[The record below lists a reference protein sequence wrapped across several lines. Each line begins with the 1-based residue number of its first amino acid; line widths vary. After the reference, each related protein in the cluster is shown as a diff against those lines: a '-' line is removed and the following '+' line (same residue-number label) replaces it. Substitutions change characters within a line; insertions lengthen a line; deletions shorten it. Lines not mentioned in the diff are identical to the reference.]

1 MIEIREVT
9 KKYGKFTAV
18 DKLSMTVDKG
28 SVYGLVGYNGAGKTT
43 LLKTVAGIFRAD
55 GGSVT
60 VDGVDVF
67 DSADVKRRMF
77 YVPDDLYF
85 NYNSSIEKMAKFYA
99 GYYPKF
105 SFETLDKLCGVF
117 KLDKTARI
125 NSFSKGMQR
134 QAAMI
139 LGMSTL
145 PEILLLD
152 ESFDGLDPAKRS
164 LMNNMLI
171 EYAAD
176 RECSIIV
183 SSHNLHELTDICD
196 HVASGVE
203 DLPAVDGD
211 FSDGFPGVGLQQAAF
226 VGHAAAH
233 GGVEDGFHEKHLVE
247 HARHGAAV
255 GFRLDAVVKTLVA
268 GRGVGIRHPG
278 AVGGETVG
286 HMRTGACDAGE
297 RGGRR
302 RSQGQYQYAEPDI
315 HSVKITF
322 FSGIKYGKSHPEALR
337 MRKKVHP
344 KVNLFLLRR
353 PDGGVR
359 QGVSEPYGDSAP
371 GFSRPSPLSPA
382 PPRVT
387 GGLPWPRYIRWRGEP
402 SSGAPWG

>member
-43 LLKTVAGIFRAD
+43 LLKTVAGIYRAD

-67 DSADVKRRMF
+67 DSADVKHRMF

-196 HVASGVE
+196 HIALINGKRIVLDCSVDDISASRCKFRVVFADEKSRE
-203 DLPAVDGD
+203 DFADFDIKRFDKDGKIVTL
-211 FSDGFPGVGLQQAAF
+211 SL
-226 VGHAAAH
+226 
-233 GGVEDGFHEKHLVE
+233 GGDPEENEKKLNAMSPLLVE
-247 HARHGAAV
+247 KYP
-255 GFRLDAVVKTLVA
+255 LTLEE
-268 GRGVGIRHPG
+268 I
-278 AVGGETVG
+278 
-286 HMRTGACDAGE
+286 
-297 RGGRR
+297 
-302 RSQGQYQYAEPDI
+302 
-315 HSVKITF
+315 
-322 FSGIKYGKSHPEALR
+322 
-337 MRKKVHP
+337 
-344 KVNLFLLRR
+344 FLEEME
-353 PDGGVR
+353 DTDYDFKEIFG
-359 QGVSEPYGDSAP
+359 
-371 GFSRPSPLSPA
+371 
-382 PPRVT
+382 
-387 GGLPWPRYIRWRGEP
+387 
-402 SSGAPWG
+402 

>member
-43 LLKTVAGIFRAD
+43 LLKTVAGIYRAD

-60 VDGVDVF
+60 VDGIDVF

-196 HVASGVE
+196 HIALINGKRIVLDCSVDDISASRCKFRAVFADEKSRE
-203 DLPAVDGD
+203 DFADFDIKRFDKDGKIVTI
-211 FSDGFPGVGLQQAAF
+211 SL
-226 VGHAAAH
+226 
-233 GGVEDGFHEKHLVE
+233 GGDPEENEKKLNAMSPLLVE
-247 HARHGAAV
+247 KYP
-255 GFRLDAVVKTLVA
+255 LTLEE
-268 GRGVGIRHPG
+268 I
-278 AVGGETVG
+278 
-286 HMRTGACDAGE
+286 
-297 RGGRR
+297 
-302 RSQGQYQYAEPDI
+302 
-315 HSVKITF
+315 
-322 FSGIKYGKSHPEALR
+322 
-337 MRKKVHP
+337 
-344 KVNLFLLRR
+344 FLEEME
-353 PDGGVR
+353 DTDYDFKEIFG
-359 QGVSEPYGDSAP
+359 
-371 GFSRPSPLSPA
+371 
-382 PPRVT
+382 
-387 GGLPWPRYIRWRGEP
+387 
-402 SSGAPWG
+402 

>member
-1 MIEIREVT
+1 
-9 KKYGKFTAV
+9 
-18 DKLSMTVDKG
+18 MTVDKG

-43 LLKTVAGIFRAD
+43 LLKTVAGIYRAD

-152 ESFDGLDPAKRS
+152 ESFDGLDPAKRN

-196 HVASGVE
+196 HIALINGKRIVLDCSVDDISASRCKFRVVFADEKSRE
-203 DLPAVDGD
+203 DFADFDIKRFDKDGKIVTL
-211 FSDGFPGVGLQQAAF
+211 SL
-226 VGHAAAH
+226 
-233 GGVEDGFHEKHLVE
+233 GGDPEENEKKLNAMSPLLVE
-247 HARHGAAV
+247 KYP
-255 GFRLDAVVKTLVA
+255 LTLEE
-268 GRGVGIRHPG
+268 I
-278 AVGGETVG
+278 
-286 HMRTGACDAGE
+286 
-297 RGGRR
+297 
-302 RSQGQYQYAEPDI
+302 
-315 HSVKITF
+315 
-322 FSGIKYGKSHPEALR
+322 
-337 MRKKVHP
+337 
-344 KVNLFLLRR
+344 FLEEME
-353 PDGGVR
+353 DTDYDFKEIFG
-359 QGVSEPYGDSAP
+359 
-371 GFSRPSPLSPA
+371 
-382 PPRVT
+382 
-387 GGLPWPRYIRWRGEP
+387 
-402 SSGAPWG
+402 

>member
-196 HVASGVE
+196 HIALINGKRIVLDCSVDDISASRCKFRVVFADEKSRE
-203 DLPAVDGD
+203 DFADFDIKRFDKDGKIVTL
-211 FSDGFPGVGLQQAAF
+211 SL
-226 VGHAAAH
+226 
-233 GGVEDGFHEKHLVE
+233 GGDPEESEKKLNAMSPLLVE
-247 HARHGAAV
+247 KYP
-255 GFRLDAVVKTLVA
+255 LTLEE
-268 GRGVGIRHPG
+268 I
-278 AVGGETVG
+278 
-286 HMRTGACDAGE
+286 
-297 RGGRR
+297 
-302 RSQGQYQYAEPDI
+302 
-315 HSVKITF
+315 
-322 FSGIKYGKSHPEALR
+322 
-337 MRKKVHP
+337 
-344 KVNLFLLRR
+344 FLEEME
-353 PDGGVR
+353 DTDYDFKEIFG
-359 QGVSEPYGDSAP
+359 
-371 GFSRPSPLSPA
+371 
-382 PPRVT
+382 
-387 GGLPWPRYIRWRGEP
+387 
-402 SSGAPWG
+402 

>member
-43 LLKTVAGIFRAD
+43 LLKTVAGIYRAD

-67 DSADVKRRMF
+67 DSADVERRMF

-196 HVASGVE
+196 HIALINGKRIVLDCSVDDISASRCKFRAVFADEKSRE
-203 DLPAVDGD
+203 DFADFDIKRFDKDGKIVTI
-211 FSDGFPGVGLQQAAF
+211 SL
-226 VGHAAAH
+226 
-233 GGVEDGFHEKHLVE
+233 GGDPEENEKKLNAMSPLLVE
-247 HARHGAAV
+247 KYP
-255 GFRLDAVVKTLVA
+255 LTLEE
-268 GRGVGIRHPG
+268 I
-278 AVGGETVG
+278 
-286 HMRTGACDAGE
+286 
-297 RGGRR
+297 
-302 RSQGQYQYAEPDI
+302 
-315 HSVKITF
+315 
-322 FSGIKYGKSHPEALR
+322 
-337 MRKKVHP
+337 
-344 KVNLFLLRR
+344 FLEEME
-353 PDGGVR
+353 DTDYDFKEIFG
-359 QGVSEPYGDSAP
+359 
-371 GFSRPSPLSPA
+371 
-382 PPRVT
+382 
-387 GGLPWPRYIRWRGEP
+387 
-402 SSGAPWG
+402 

>member
-1 MIEIREVT
+1 MIEIRDVT

-18 DKLSMTVDKG
+18 DRLSMTVGKG

-43 LLKTVAGIFRAD
+43 LLKTVAGIYRAD
-55 GGSVT
+55 GGCVT

-67 DSADVKRRMF
+67 NSADVKRRMF

-117 KLDKTARI
+117 KLDKSARI

-196 HVASGVE
+196 HIALINGKRIVLDCSVDDISASRCKFRVVFADEKSRE
-203 DLPAVDGD
+203 DFGEFDIKRFEKDGKIVTL
-211 FSDGFPGVGLQQAAF
+211 SVGGDPEENEAKLNAMAPL
-226 VGHAAAH
+226 
-233 GGVEDGFHEKHLVE
+233 LVE
-247 HARHGAAV
+247 KYP
-255 GFRLDAVVKTLVA
+255 LTLEE
-268 GRGVGIRHPG
+268 I
-278 AVGGETVG
+278 
-286 HMRTGACDAGE
+286 
-297 RGGRR
+297 
-302 RSQGQYQYAEPDI
+302 
-315 HSVKITF
+315 
-322 FSGIKYGKSHPEALR
+322 
-337 MRKKVHP
+337 
-344 KVNLFLLRR
+344 FLEEME
-353 PDGGVR
+353 DTDYDFKEIFG
-359 QGVSEPYGDSAP
+359 
-371 GFSRPSPLSPA
+371 
-382 PPRVT
+382 
-387 GGLPWPRYIRWRGEP
+387 
-402 SSGAPWG
+402 

>member
-43 LLKTVAGIFRAD
+43 LLKTVAGIYHAD

-134 QAAMI
+134 QAAII

-196 HVASGVE
+196 HIALINGKRIVLDCSVDDISASRCKFRAVFADEKSRE
-203 DLPAVDGD
+203 DFADFDIKRFDKDGKIVTL
-211 FSDGFPGVGLQQAAF
+211 SL
-226 VGHAAAH
+226 
-233 GGVEDGFHEKHLVE
+233 GGDPEENEKKLNAMSPLLVE
-247 HARHGAAV
+247 KYP
-255 GFRLDAVVKTLVA
+255 LTLEE
-268 GRGVGIRHPG
+268 I
-278 AVGGETVG
+278 
-286 HMRTGACDAGE
+286 
-297 RGGRR
+297 
-302 RSQGQYQYAEPDI
+302 
-315 HSVKITF
+315 
-322 FSGIKYGKSHPEALR
+322 
-337 MRKKVHP
+337 
-344 KVNLFLLRR
+344 FLEEME
-353 PDGGVR
+353 DTDYDFKEIFG
-359 QGVSEPYGDSAP
+359 
-371 GFSRPSPLSPA
+371 
-382 PPRVT
+382 
-387 GGLPWPRYIRWRGEP
+387 
-402 SSGAPWG
+402 

>member
-43 LLKTVAGIFRAD
+43 LLKTVAGIYRAD

-171 EYAAD
+171 EYVAD

-196 HVASGVE
+196 HIALINGKRIVLDCSVDDISASRCKFRAVFADEKSRE
-203 DLPAVDGD
+203 DFADFDIKRFDKDGKIVTL
-211 FSDGFPGVGLQQAAF
+211 SL
-226 VGHAAAH
+226 
-233 GGVEDGFHEKHLVE
+233 GGDPEENEKKLNAMSPLLVE
-247 HARHGAAV
+247 KYP
-255 GFRLDAVVKTLVA
+255 LTLEE
-268 GRGVGIRHPG
+268 I
-278 AVGGETVG
+278 
-286 HMRTGACDAGE
+286 
-297 RGGRR
+297 
-302 RSQGQYQYAEPDI
+302 
-315 HSVKITF
+315 
-322 FSGIKYGKSHPEALR
+322 
-337 MRKKVHP
+337 
-344 KVNLFLLRR
+344 FLEEME
-353 PDGGVR
+353 DTDYDFKEIFG
-359 QGVSEPYGDSAP
+359 
-371 GFSRPSPLSPA
+371 
-382 PPRVT
+382 
-387 GGLPWPRYIRWRGEP
+387 
-402 SSGAPWG
+402 

>member
-43 LLKTVAGIFRAD
+43 LLKTVAGIYRAD
-55 GGSVT
+55 GGLVT

-196 HVASGVE
+196 HIALINGKRIVLDCSVDDISASRCKFRVVFADEKSRE
-203 DLPAVDGD
+203 DFADFDIKRFDKDGKIVTL
-211 FSDGFPGVGLQQAAF
+211 SL
-226 VGHAAAH
+226 
-233 GGVEDGFHEKHLVE
+233 GGDPEENEKKLNAMSPLLVE
-247 HARHGAAV
+247 KYP
-255 GFRLDAVVKTLVA
+255 LTLEE
-268 GRGVGIRHPG
+268 I
-278 AVGGETVG
+278 
-286 HMRTGACDAGE
+286 
-297 RGGRR
+297 
-302 RSQGQYQYAEPDI
+302 
-315 HSVKITF
+315 
-322 FSGIKYGKSHPEALR
+322 
-337 MRKKVHP
+337 
-344 KVNLFLLRR
+344 FLEEME
-353 PDGGVR
+353 DTDYDFKEIFG
-359 QGVSEPYGDSAP
+359 
-371 GFSRPSPLSPA
+371 
-382 PPRVT
+382 
-387 GGLPWPRYIRWRGEP
+387 
-402 SSGAPWG
+402 

>member
-43 LLKTVAGIFRAD
+43 LLKTVAGIYRAD

-196 HVASGVE
+196 HIALINGKRIVLDCSVDDISASRCKFRVVFADEKSRE
-203 DLPAVDGD
+203 DFADFDIKRFDKDGKIVTL
-211 FSDGFPGVGLQQAAF
+211 SL
-226 VGHAAAH
+226 
-233 GGVEDGFHEKHLVE
+233 GGDPEENEKKLNAMSPLLVE
-247 HARHGAAV
+247 KYP
-255 GFRLDAVVKTLVA
+255 LTLEE
-268 GRGVGIRHPG
+268 I
-278 AVGGETVG
+278 
-286 HMRTGACDAGE
+286 
-297 RGGRR
+297 
-302 RSQGQYQYAEPDI
+302 
-315 HSVKITF
+315 
-322 FSGIKYGKSHPEALR
+322 
-337 MRKKVHP
+337 
-344 KVNLFLLRR
+344 LLEEME
-353 PDGGVR
+353 DTDYDFKEIFG
-359 QGVSEPYGDSAP
+359 
-371 GFSRPSPLSPA
+371 
-382 PPRVT
+382 
-387 GGLPWPRYIRWRGEP
+387 
-402 SSGAPWG
+402 

>member
-43 LLKTVAGIFRAD
+43 LLKTVAGIYRAD

-196 HVASGVE
+196 HIALINGKRIVLDCSVDDISASRCKFRVVFADEKSRE
-203 DLPAVDGD
+203 DFADFDIKRFDKDGKIVTL
-211 FSDGFPGVGLQQAAF
+211 SL
-226 VGHAAAH
+226 
-233 GGVEDGFHEKHLVE
+233 GGDPEENEKKLNAMSPLLVE
-247 HARHGAAV
+247 KYP
-255 GFRLDAVVKTLVA
+255 LTLEE
-268 GRGVGIRHPG
+268 I
-278 AVGGETVG
+278 
-286 HMRTGACDAGE
+286 
-297 RGGRR
+297 
-302 RSQGQYQYAEPDI
+302 
-315 HSVKITF
+315 
-322 FSGIKYGKSHPEALR
+322 
-337 MRKKVHP
+337 
-344 KVNLFLLRR
+344 FLEVME
-353 PDGGVR
+353 DTDYDFKEIFG
-359 QGVSEPYGDSAP
+359 
-371 GFSRPSPLSPA
+371 
-382 PPRVT
+382 
-387 GGLPWPRYIRWRGEP
+387 
-402 SSGAPWG
+402 

>member
-9 KKYGKFTAV
+9 KKYGKFIAV

-43 LLKTVAGIFRAD
+43 LLKTVAGIYRAD

-196 HVASGVE
+196 HIALINGKRIVLDCSVDDISASRCKFRAVFADEKSRE
-203 DLPAVDGD
+203 DFADFDIKRFDKDGKIVTL
-211 FSDGFPGVGLQQAAF
+211 SL
-226 VGHAAAH
+226 
-233 GGVEDGFHEKHLVE
+233 GGDPEENEKKLNAMSPLLVE
-247 HARHGAAV
+247 KYP
-255 GFRLDAVVKTLVA
+255 LTLEE
-268 GRGVGIRHPG
+268 I
-278 AVGGETVG
+278 
-286 HMRTGACDAGE
+286 
-297 RGGRR
+297 
-302 RSQGQYQYAEPDI
+302 
-315 HSVKITF
+315 
-322 FSGIKYGKSHPEALR
+322 
-337 MRKKVHP
+337 
-344 KVNLFLLRR
+344 FLEEME
-353 PDGGVR
+353 DTDYDFKEIFG
-359 QGVSEPYGDSAP
+359 
-371 GFSRPSPLSPA
+371 
-382 PPRVT
+382 
-387 GGLPWPRYIRWRGEP
+387 
-402 SSGAPWG
+402 

>member
-18 DKLSMTVDKG
+18 YKLSMTVDKG

-43 LLKTVAGIFRAD
+43 LLKTVAGIYRAD

-196 HVASGVE
+196 HIALINGKRIVLDCSVDDISASRCKFRAVFADEKSRE
-203 DLPAVDGD
+203 DFADFDIKRFDKDGKIVTL
-211 FSDGFPGVGLQQAAF
+211 SL
-226 VGHAAAH
+226 
-233 GGVEDGFHEKHLVE
+233 GGDPEENEKKLNAMSPLLVE
-247 HARHGAAV
+247 KYP
-255 GFRLDAVVKTLVA
+255 LTLEE
-268 GRGVGIRHPG
+268 I
-278 AVGGETVG
+278 
-286 HMRTGACDAGE
+286 
-297 RGGRR
+297 
-302 RSQGQYQYAEPDI
+302 
-315 HSVKITF
+315 
-322 FSGIKYGKSHPEALR
+322 
-337 MRKKVHP
+337 
-344 KVNLFLLRR
+344 FLEEME
-353 PDGGVR
+353 DTDYDFKEIFG
-359 QGVSEPYGDSAP
+359 
-371 GFSRPSPLSPA
+371 
-382 PPRVT
+382 
-387 GGLPWPRYIRWRGEP
+387 
-402 SSGAPWG
+402 

>member
-43 LLKTVAGIFRAD
+43 LLKTVAGIYRAD

-99 GYYPKF
+99 GYSPKF

-196 HVASGVE
+196 HIALINGKRIVLDCSVDDISASRCKFRVVFADEKSRE
-203 DLPAVDGD
+203 DFADFDIKRFDKDGKIVTL
-211 FSDGFPGVGLQQAAF
+211 SL
-226 VGHAAAH
+226 
-233 GGVEDGFHEKHLVE
+233 GGDPEENQKKLNAMSPLLVE
-247 HARHGAAV
+247 KYP
-255 GFRLDAVVKTLVA
+255 LTLEE
-268 GRGVGIRHPG
+268 I
-278 AVGGETVG
+278 
-286 HMRTGACDAGE
+286 
-297 RGGRR
+297 
-302 RSQGQYQYAEPDI
+302 
-315 HSVKITF
+315 
-322 FSGIKYGKSHPEALR
+322 
-337 MRKKVHP
+337 
-344 KVNLFLLRR
+344 FLEEME
-353 PDGGVR
+353 DTDYDFKEIFG
-359 QGVSEPYGDSAP
+359 
-371 GFSRPSPLSPA
+371 
-382 PPRVT
+382 
-387 GGLPWPRYIRWRGEP
+387 
-402 SSGAPWG
+402 

>member
-43 LLKTVAGIFRAD
+43 LLKTVAGIYRAD

-60 VDGVDVF
+60 VDDVDVF

-196 HVASGVE
+196 HIALINGKRIVLDCSVDDISASRCKFRVVFADEKTRE
-203 DLPAVDGD
+203 DFADFDIKRFDKDGKIVTL
-211 FSDGFPGVGLQQAAF
+211 SL
-226 VGHAAAH
+226 
-233 GGVEDGFHEKHLVE
+233 GGDPEENEKKLNAMSPLLVE
-247 HARHGAAV
+247 KYP
-255 GFRLDAVVKTLVA
+255 LTLEE
-268 GRGVGIRHPG
+268 I
-278 AVGGETVG
+278 
-286 HMRTGACDAGE
+286 
-297 RGGRR
+297 
-302 RSQGQYQYAEPDI
+302 
-315 HSVKITF
+315 
-322 FSGIKYGKSHPEALR
+322 
-337 MRKKVHP
+337 
-344 KVNLFLLRR
+344 FLEEME
-353 PDGGVR
+353 DTDYDFKEIFG
-359 QGVSEPYGDSAP
+359 
-371 GFSRPSPLSPA
+371 
-382 PPRVT
+382 
-387 GGLPWPRYIRWRGEP
+387 
-402 SSGAPWG
+402 

>member
-43 LLKTVAGIFRAD
+43 LLKTVAGIYRAD

-117 KLDKTARI
+117 NLDKTARI

-196 HVASGVE
+196 HIALINGKRIVLDCSVDDISASRCKFRGVFADEKSRE
-203 DLPAVDGD
+203 DFADFDIKRFDKDGKIVTL
-211 FSDGFPGVGLQQAAF
+211 SL
-226 VGHAAAH
+226 
-233 GGVEDGFHEKHLVE
+233 GGDPEENEKKLNAMSPLLVE
-247 HARHGAAV
+247 KYP
-255 GFRLDAVVKTLVA
+255 LTLEE
-268 GRGVGIRHPG
+268 I
-278 AVGGETVG
+278 
-286 HMRTGACDAGE
+286 
-297 RGGRR
+297 
-302 RSQGQYQYAEPDI
+302 
-315 HSVKITF
+315 
-322 FSGIKYGKSHPEALR
+322 
-337 MRKKVHP
+337 
-344 KVNLFLLRR
+344 FLEEME
-353 PDGGVR
+353 DTDYDFKEIFG
-359 QGVSEPYGDSAP
+359 
-371 GFSRPSPLSPA
+371 
-382 PPRVT
+382 
-387 GGLPWPRYIRWRGEP
+387 
-402 SSGAPWG
+402 

>member
-43 LLKTVAGIFRAD
+43 LLKTVAGIYRAD

-171 EYAAD
+171 EYVAD

-196 HVASGVE
+196 HIALINGKRIVLDCSVDDISASRCKFRVVFADEKSRE
-203 DLPAVDGD
+203 DFADFDIKRFDKDGKIVTL
-211 FSDGFPGVGLQQAAF
+211 SL
-226 VGHAAAH
+226 
-233 GGVEDGFHEKHLVE
+233 GGDPEENEKKLNAMSPLLVE
-247 HARHGAAV
+247 KYP
-255 GFRLDAVVKTLVA
+255 LTLEE
-268 GRGVGIRHPG
+268 I
-278 AVGGETVG
+278 
-286 HMRTGACDAGE
+286 
-297 RGGRR
+297 
-302 RSQGQYQYAEPDI
+302 
-315 HSVKITF
+315 
-322 FSGIKYGKSHPEALR
+322 
-337 MRKKVHP
+337 
-344 KVNLFLLRR
+344 FLEEME
-353 PDGGVR
+353 DTDYDFKEIFG
-359 QGVSEPYGDSAP
+359 
-371 GFSRPSPLSPA
+371 
-382 PPRVT
+382 
-387 GGLPWPRYIRWRGEP
+387 
-402 SSGAPWG
+402 

>member
-43 LLKTVAGIFRAD
+43 LLKTVAGIYRAD

-171 EYAAD
+171 KYAAD

-196 HVASGVE
+196 HIALINGKRIVLDCSVDDISASRCKFRVVFADEKSRE
-203 DLPAVDGD
+203 DFADFDIKRFDKDGKIVTL
-211 FSDGFPGVGLQQAAF
+211 SL
-226 VGHAAAH
+226 
-233 GGVEDGFHEKHLVE
+233 GGDPEENEKKLNAMSPLLVE
-247 HARHGAAV
+247 KYP
-255 GFRLDAVVKTLVA
+255 LTLEE
-268 GRGVGIRHPG
+268 I
-278 AVGGETVG
+278 
-286 HMRTGACDAGE
+286 
-297 RGGRR
+297 
-302 RSQGQYQYAEPDI
+302 
-315 HSVKITF
+315 
-322 FSGIKYGKSHPEALR
+322 
-337 MRKKVHP
+337 
-344 KVNLFLLRR
+344 FLEEME
-353 PDGGVR
+353 DTDYDFKEIFG
-359 QGVSEPYGDSAP
+359 
-371 GFSRPSPLSPA
+371 
-382 PPRVT
+382 
-387 GGLPWPRYIRWRGEP
+387 
-402 SSGAPWG
+402 

>member
-9 KKYGKFTAV
+9 KQYGKFTAV

-43 LLKTVAGIFRAD
+43 LLKTVAGIYRAD

-196 HVASGVE
+196 HIALINGKRIVLDCSVDDISASRCKFRVVFADEKSRE
-203 DLPAVDGD
+203 DFADFDIKRFDKDGKIVTL
-211 FSDGFPGVGLQQAAF
+211 SL
-226 VGHAAAH
+226 
-233 GGVEDGFHEKHLVE
+233 GGDPEENEKKLNAMSPLLVE
-247 HARHGAAV
+247 KYP
-255 GFRLDAVVKTLVA
+255 LTLEE
-268 GRGVGIRHPG
+268 I
-278 AVGGETVG
+278 
-286 HMRTGACDAGE
+286 
-297 RGGRR
+297 
-302 RSQGQYQYAEPDI
+302 
-315 HSVKITF
+315 
-322 FSGIKYGKSHPEALR
+322 
-337 MRKKVHP
+337 
-344 KVNLFLLRR
+344 FLEEME
-353 PDGGVR
+353 DTDYDFKEIFG
-359 QGVSEPYGDSAP
+359 
-371 GFSRPSPLSPA
+371 
-382 PPRVT
+382 
-387 GGLPWPRYIRWRGEP
+387 
-402 SSGAPWG
+402 

>member
-1 MIEIREVT
+1 MIEIRDVT

-18 DKLSMTVDKG
+18 DRLSMTVGKG

-43 LLKTVAGIFRAD
+43 LLKTVAGIYRAD
-55 GGSVT
+55 GGCVT

-67 DSADVKRRMF
+67 NSADVKRRMF

-117 KLDKTARI
+117 KLDKSARI

-196 HVASGVE
+196 HIALINGKRIVLDCSVDDISASRCKFRVVFADGKSRE
-203 DLPAVDGD
+203 DFGEFDIKRFEKDGKIVTL
-211 FSDGFPGVGLQQAAF
+211 SVGGDPEENEAKLNAMAPL
-226 VGHAAAH
+226 
-233 GGVEDGFHEKHLVE
+233 LVE
-247 HARHGAAV
+247 KYP
-255 GFRLDAVVKTLVA
+255 LTLEE
-268 GRGVGIRHPG
+268 I
-278 AVGGETVG
+278 
-286 HMRTGACDAGE
+286 
-297 RGGRR
+297 
-302 RSQGQYQYAEPDI
+302 
-315 HSVKITF
+315 
-322 FSGIKYGKSHPEALR
+322 
-337 MRKKVHP
+337 
-344 KVNLFLLRR
+344 FLEEME
-353 PDGGVR
+353 DTDYDFKEIFG
-359 QGVSEPYGDSAP
+359 
-371 GFSRPSPLSPA
+371 
-382 PPRVT
+382 
-387 GGLPWPRYIRWRGEP
+387 
-402 SSGAPWG
+402 

>member
-1 MIEIREVT
+1 MIGIREVT

-43 LLKTVAGIFRAD
+43 LLKTVAGIYRAD

-196 HVASGVE
+196 HIALINGKRIVLDCSVDDISASRCKFRVVFADEKSRE
-203 DLPAVDGD
+203 DFADFDIKRFDKDGKIVTL
-211 FSDGFPGVGLQQAAF
+211 SL
-226 VGHAAAH
+226 
-233 GGVEDGFHEKHLVE
+233 GGDPEENEKKLNAMSPLLVE
-247 HARHGAAV
+247 KYP
-255 GFRLDAVVKTLVA
+255 LTLEE
-268 GRGVGIRHPG
+268 I
-278 AVGGETVG
+278 
-286 HMRTGACDAGE
+286 
-297 RGGRR
+297 
-302 RSQGQYQYAEPDI
+302 
-315 HSVKITF
+315 
-322 FSGIKYGKSHPEALR
+322 
-337 MRKKVHP
+337 
-344 KVNLFLLRR
+344 FLEEME
-353 PDGGVR
+353 DTDYDFKEIFG
-359 QGVSEPYGDSAP
+359 
-371 GFSRPSPLSPA
+371 
-382 PPRVT
+382 
-387 GGLPWPRYIRWRGEP
+387 
-402 SSGAPWG
+402 